1 MVISNYCL
9 YVKSLTKHCFN
20 IFFEALTAIAV
31 EQVFAGDCQISF
43 FVDTP
48 STSKDPWPESE
59 SEFHKNIIPKTQC
72 GMLYTFSAL
81 EVRFWK

>member
-72 GMLYTFSAL
+72 GMLYIFSAS